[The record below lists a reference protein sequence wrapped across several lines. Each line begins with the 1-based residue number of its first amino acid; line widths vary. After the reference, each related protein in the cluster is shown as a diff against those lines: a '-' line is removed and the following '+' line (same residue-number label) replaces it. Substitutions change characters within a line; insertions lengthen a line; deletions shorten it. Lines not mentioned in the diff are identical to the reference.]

1 MNSMNSAEAK
11 KLFTALV
18 RARKFD
24 EKVSQLYP
32 EQEMKCPV
40 HLSLGQEGSAAGVC
54 AALRKGDYMFSTH
67 RCHAH
72 TVAKGASIKKLFAE
86 LYGKVTGCARGKGG
100 SMHLLA
106 PEVGA
111 LGASAIVGGSLPLAL
126 GTALA
131 VKMKKEDKVTVAF
144 LGDGG
149 IEQGSFHEV
158 MNFSSLHK
166 LPLVIIVE
174 NNGLATITPLNK
186 RQANLNLW
194 KHAEAYNVPGFKVD
208 GNYPEKVY
216 RIAKQAVVRARKS
229 EGPSLIEVTCFRWR
243 GHVGEG
249 TDYHLGFR
257 SKEEVAAAMRNDPV
271 KNFHHWATRQRLIS
285 EEEAESIV
293 EKVEDEIEVGVKFAK
308 ESSYPDRSE
317 LYLHV

>member
-1 MNSMNSAEAK
+1 MNSAEAK

-54 AALRKGDYMFSTH
+54 VALRKDDYLFSTH

-72 TVAKGASIKKLFAE
+72 TVAKGGSIKELFAE
-86 LYGKVTGCARGKGG
+86 LYGKVTGCSRGKGG

-131 VKMKKEDKVTVAF
+131 TKMKKEDKVTVAF

-149 IEQGSFHEV
+149 VEQGSFHEV

-186 RQANLNLW
+186 RQANLDLW
-194 KHAEAYNVPGFKVD
+194 KHAEAYNIPGFKVD
-208 GNYPEKVY
+208 GNHPEKVY
-216 RIAKQAVVRARKS
+216 QIAKQAVARARKS
-229 EGPSLIEVTCFRWR
+229 EGPSLIEVTCSRWR

-249 TDYHLGFR
+249 TDYHLGLR
-257 SKEEVAAAMRNDPV
+257 SEEEVEALMRNDPV
-271 KNFHHWATRQRLIS
+271 KNFHDWAIKRHLIS
-285 EEEAESIV
+285 EKEAESIR
-293 EKVEDEIEVGVKFAK
+293 ETVEDEIEIGVKFAK
-308 ESSYPDRSE
+308 ESPYPDKNE
-317 LYLHV
+317 LYLHI